1 MAGLLKL
8 WVATPNGVAQNNFGV
23 AKQIG
28 ILCFVPQNF
37 ENPSSA
43 VELLEKIMVI
53 AHVIGKSKNLE
64 TKIDKLE
71 LDSECGPFF

>member
-1 MAGLLKL
+1 MTGLLKL
-8 WVATPNGVAQNNFGV
+8 SVATPNGVAQNNFGV
-23 AKQIG
+23 SKQIS

-43 VELLEKIMVI
+43 AELLEKIMVI
-53 AHVIGKSKNLE
+53 AHVIRKSENSG

-71 LDSECGPFF
+71 LVSEC

>member
-1 MAGLLKL
+1 MDCEI
-8 WVATPNGVAQNNFGV
+8 NNSGV

-43 VELLEKIMVI
+43 AELLEKIMVI
-53 AHVIGKSKNLE
+53 AHVIGKSENLR